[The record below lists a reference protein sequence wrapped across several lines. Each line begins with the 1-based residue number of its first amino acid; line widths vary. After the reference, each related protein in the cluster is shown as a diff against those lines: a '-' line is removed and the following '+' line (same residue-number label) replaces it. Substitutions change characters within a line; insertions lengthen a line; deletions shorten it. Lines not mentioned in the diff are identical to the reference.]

1 MKHNW
6 ERQQLVEN
14 EKRQSFENQKRML
27 KNFLD
32 LQVQEKKALNGMER
46 IKREKDLNVRNM
58 WSFTLRNRLSNKIL
72 INTSKLPKIKRRKI
86 SI

>member
-1 MKHNW
+1 MRHNW

-32 LQVQEKKALNGMER
+32 FQVQEKKALNGMER

-72 INTSKLPKIKRRKI
+72 ISTSKLPKIKRRKI
-86 SI
+86 LI

>member
-1 MKHNW
+1 MRHNW

-72 INTSKLPKIKRRKI
+72 ISTSKLPKIKRRKI

>member
-1 MKHNW
+1 MRHNW

-72 INTSKLPKIKRRKI
+72 ISTSKLPKIKRRKI
-86 SI
+86 LI

>member
-6 ERQQLVEN
+6 DRQQLVEN

>member
-1 MKHNW
+1 MRHNW